1 VDVKPM
7 PGLEHLPFAEVW
19 FHEVDDRRWRE
30 ASAAAVALGK
40 TGLEAWT
47 TDRTP
52 EVAEFLRAR
61 GYEIVRRYVIS
72 ELDVNAAPEPASPQF
87 ELTTLAVRPDLAH
100 ALFEIARESYPDQPG
115 RPEQRMDSYEEWRSW
130 GLDRHPADTY
140 FIALEDARAIGYGFL
155 AYEEGTWW
163 NGFTAVARAARGRG
177 VASSIKS
184 AQLGW
189 AKANGVSA
197 LRTANEERLVG
208 MLAMNRRLGYRPL
221 YTELVLRGPVARI
234 PPAGFEPALPA

>member
-19 FHEVDDRRWRE
+19 FHEIDDAQWCE
-30 ASAAAVALGK
+30 ASAAAVALDK

-52 EVAEFLRAR
+52 EVAAFLEAR
-61 GYEIVRRYVIS
+61 GYDVVRRYVIS
-72 ELDVNAAPEPASPQF
+72 ELDVAAAPEPAPPRF
-87 ELTTLAVRPDLAH
+87 ELTTFTERPDLVR

-115 RPEQRMDSYEEWRSW
+115 RQEQRMDSFDEWRSW
-130 GLDRHPADTY
+130 GLDPHPAETY

-155 AYEEGTWW
+155 AFEEGMWW
-163 NGFTAVARAARGRG
+163 HGFTAVARAARGRG

-184 AQLGW
+184 AQLSW
-189 AKANGVSA
+189 AKANGVRA

-221 YTELVLRGPVARI
+221 YTELVLRGPIAADASASR
-234 PPAGFEPALPA
+234 